1 MINNMNS
8 KLTEDLSRGD
18 FSSFDRLNESQK
30 GIVAKKWNRNM
41 RIKYLNR
48 HSSMTEEEF
57 FKELDK
63 IAEGTFNL

>member
-1 MINNMNS
+1 MNS

-30 GIVAKKWNRNM
+30 GVVAKDWDKNM
-41 RIKYLNR
+41 RMKYLNR
-48 HSSMTEEEF
+48 HATMSEKEF

-63 IAEGTFNL
+63 IADGTYNL